1 MLHLYLNGSQMKV
14 NPENCN
20 LLINESCKK
29 GISGN
34 ITVNVKNYQEQR
46 LVINLALNWMWY
58 IYARK
63 LVIRFMC

>member
-1 MLHLYLNGSQMKV
+1 MKV

-34 ITVNVKNYQEQR
+34 ITVNAKNYHEQR

-63 LVIRFMC
+63 LVIRLMC